1 MLPPF
6 GCFNALSQFRK
17 HFCER
22 LRELLGTPKWMW
34 FPHAFCLRAQ
44 IVKLHGTCPHWQVE
58 AEIGSSS
65 FPDNSLD
72 TVVGECC
79 ASICRTKLLENKSFF
94 LCRASEVWNCKPVA
108 ALRSPHKPKTLHLQS
123 ARVPANLLALES
135 CWLWMNVFYP
145 YPYRGGGRGGQ
156 NQPVEFHFFLLG
168 NPGIVI
174 QPLEWNCKVTFLSKP
189 WALVWKYLRLA
200 KRKYDHG
207 RAIFWRDAI
216 PTHVLL
222 QSDMC
227 LAPPE
232 LSASI

>member
-1 MLPPF
+1 MPDLRRGFRDYQFAFRRSRCMLPPF

-94 LCRASEVWNCKPVA
+94 FCAVQAKCETV
-108 ALRSPHKPKTLHLQS
+108 
-123 ARVPANLLALES
+123 NLLRHSGPLTNPKHCTYKALACLLT
-135 CWLWMNVFYP
+135 CWL
-145 YPYRGGGRGGQ
+145 
-156 NQPVEFHFFLLG
+156 
-168 NPGIVI
+168 
-174 QPLEWNCKVTFLSKP
+174 
-189 WALVWKYLRLA
+189 
-200 KRKYDHG
+200 
-207 RAIFWRDAI
+207 
-216 PTHVLL
+216 
-222 QSDMC
+222 
-227 LAPPE
+227 
-232 LSASI
+232 